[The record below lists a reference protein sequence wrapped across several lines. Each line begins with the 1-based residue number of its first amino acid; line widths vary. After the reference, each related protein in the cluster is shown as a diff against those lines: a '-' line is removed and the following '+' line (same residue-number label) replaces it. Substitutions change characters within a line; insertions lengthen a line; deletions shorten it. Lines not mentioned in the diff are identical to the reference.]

1 VTDRLKI
8 LMLASEMI
16 PYAKTGGLADVMGAL
31 PAALRALGHEV
42 RSVMPR
48 YRSVEPKR
56 FGLRRIGEVSVP
68 LGDRRVTA
76 EVSQIPTKGE
86 PEVLFLNQP
95 RYFDRENLYGTP
107 RGDYP
112 DNNERFTFYAKA
124 ALEAIARLGWAPD
137 VVHAHDWQSGL
148 ALAVLALGGA
158 DAGTYASSG
167 RIFTIHNLAY
177 QGNFEPDVLDLAG
190 LPHSCFHPDGSEFYG
205 KLSFLK
211 AGIVYADVITTV
223 SRKYAEEIQTPE
235 YGCGM
240 EGILRVRKED
250 VTGILNGVDYTQWD
264 PRHDKYL
271 PTSYSPEDLAGK
283 RVCKRALLDR
293 MKLPAALA
301 DKPLVGMITR
311 LVDQKGMDLVAQSI
325 DRIFALDVGFVL
337 LGTGEAHYHALF
349 EEIAKRYK
357 GRAAIQLSFDEGLA
371 HQIEAGVD
379 MFLMPSR
386 YEPCG
391 LNQIYS
397 LRYGTIPVV
406 RATGGLDDTI
416 VPYDARTGGGTG
428 FKFHDYSAVAMLETL
443 SEAVNVWR
451 KDRKRWEALMRE
463 GMGRDL
469 SWSTSARQYVEVYRR
484 AMRRRC

>member
-1 VTDRLKI
+1 MTDRLQI

-16 PYAKTGGLADVMGAL
+16 PYAKTGGLADVVGAL

-42 RSVMPR
+42 RVVLPR
-48 YRSVEPKR
+48 YRSVDPKR
-56 FGLRRIGEVSVP
+56 FRLRRLGEVSVP
-68 LGDRRVTA
+68 LGGRTVTA
-76 EVSQIPTKGE
+76 AVDQVPPDGA
-86 PEVLFLNQP
+86 PEVLFLEQP

-112 DNNERFTFYAKA
+112 DNGERFAFYARA
-124 ALEAIARLGWAPD
+124 ALEAIARVGWSPD

-148 ALAVLALGGA
+148 ALAYLALGGPDPRPYA
-158 DAGTYASSG
+158 AAG
-167 RIFTIHNLAY
+167 RLFTIHNLAY
-177 QGNFEPDVLDLAG
+177 QGNFDRSVLDFAG
-190 LPHSCFHPDGSEFYG
+190 LSPSCFHPDGPEFYG

-240 EGILRVRKED
+240 EGILRAHGGD
-250 VTGILNGVDYTQWD
+250 LIGILNGVDYGEWD
-264 PRHDKYL
+264 PRHDKHL
-271 PTSYSPEDLAGK
+271 SASYSSEDLSGK

-301 DKPLVGMITR
+301 AKPLIGMITR
-311 LVDQKGMDLVAQSI
+311 LADQKGMDLVAPSI
-325 DRIFALDVGFVL
+325 DRIFALDAGLVL
-337 LGTGEAHYHALF
+337 LGTGDTRYHALF
-349 EEIAKRYK
+349 EGIAKRYK

-371 HQIEAGVD
+371 HQIEAGAD
-379 MFLMPSR
+379 IFLMPSR

-397 LRYGTIPVV
+397 LRYGTVPVV

-416 VPYDARTGGGTG
+416 EPYDPATGGGTG
-428 FKFHDYSAVAMLETL
+428 FKFHDYTAAAMLEAL
-443 SEAVNVWR
+443 AAAVDLWR
-451 KDRKRWEALMRE
+451 KDPSRWQALMRE
-463 GMGRDL
+463 GMRRDL
-469 SWSTSARQYVEVYRR
+469 SWSASARRYVEVYRR
-484 AMRRRC
+484 VMRRRP